1 LIGVLIKDF
10 IDHAFIFPKSELI
23 QNYDS
28 KNLFSYL
35 NRYIIYFSIL
45 ALSLA
50 FASGLRIF
58 SINYLNDFLIFKI
71 KEMVFKKMLD
81 LEIKEFDQ
89 NGKNFF
95 KTLLGFDVEE
105 LVSSVNL
112 KLSLIARNIG
122 LFFGSIILLFLN
134 NGKLSLIIIVA
145 ILFVLFFISILGIRL
160 RKLIKNFKEMKNQ
173 TFLYLD
179 ESICFIKLIKISN
192 ESLNQKKK
200 LSFWHERILKDAF
213 WLYIFRGI
221 FIGFIIICLFL
232 TIILTLYLGSLM
244 ILNGEL
250 TPGSLS
256 SFIFYALISSTSLG
270 GILESFFEISKYK
283 LNFEKIQKILYS
295 GQNNSKD
302 ENDFQEL
309 IQINNFDSIE
319 FRDVSFGYID
329 GKENLI
335 LKNINFK
342 IQKGQKVSTIG
353 PSGSGKSTI
362 LNLILGFFA
371 TSSGKIFLNNVDLE
385 KIQKESYYKKLS
397 MLSQEVEIFSSS
409 LYENL
414 TYGIESPDEILLEQL
429 IEKFNLKDLVE
440 SLPEKIHNKIG
451 DQNGTKL
458 SMGQKQRIGLIRAMM
473 KKPEILILDEST
485 ASLDNQNES
494 EIYDLLL
501 SSNYKDLTIIFVTHK
516 LSYLNLMNKTI
527 KLSSLGE
534 VEDCL

>member
-1 LIGVLIKDF
+1 VAEFVVEMRAVHKIFHQGLPIETEVL
-10 IDHAFIFPKSELI
+10 HE
-23 QNYDS
+23 
-28 KNLFSYL
+28 
-35 NRYIIYFSIL
+35 
-45 ALSLA
+45 
-50 FASGLRIF
+50 
-58 SINYLNDFLIFKI
+58 
-71 KEMVFKKMLD
+71 VD
-81 LEIKEFDQ
+81 LELKTSEFCA
-89 NGKNFF
+89 
-95 KTLLGFDVEE
+95 V
-105 LVSSVNL
+105 
-112 KLSLIARNIG
+112 
-122 LFFGSIILLFLN
+122 
-134 NGKLSLIIIVA
+134 
-145 ILFVLFFISILGIRL
+145 
-160 RKLIKNFKEMKNQ
+160 M
-173 TFLYLD
+173 
-179 ESICFIKLIKISN
+179 
-192 ESLNQKKK
+192 
-200 LSFWHERILKDAF
+200 
-213 WLYIFRGI
+213 
-221 FIGFIIICLFL
+221 
-232 TIILTLYLGSLM
+232 
-244 ILNGEL
+244 
-250 TPGSLS
+250 
-256 SFIFYALISSTSLG
+256 
-270 GILESFFEISKYK
+270 
-283 LNFEKIQKILYS
+283 
-295 GQNNSKD
+295 
-302 ENDFQEL
+302 
-309 IQINNFDSIE
+309 
-319 FRDVSFGYID
+319 
-329 GKENLI
+329 
-335 LKNINFK
+335 
-342 IQKGQKVSTIG
+342 G